1 MAPLIFLK
9 DTLTDR
15 MGLQPILPIKV
26 SITIDTMLHFDSDFD
41 GQSHGDVDVTCKQT
55 FRGLCMSFRYVF
67 NTFTSTVNSDK
78 TTREIKSAA
87 IAIVNV
93 QCEKVISVTI
103 DCATSFGLSCN
114 NTSYVSIVIEI
125 VIHGMSIS
133 SLIMLG
139 TKILL

>member
-1 MAPLIFLK
+1 
-9 DTLTDR
+9 
-15 MGLQPILPIKV
+15 
-26 SITIDTMLHFDSDFD
+26 
-41 GQSHGDVDVTCKQT
+41 
-55 FRGLCMSFRYVF
+55 MSFRYVF

-78 TTREIKSAA
+78 TTREIKSAT

-93 QCEKVISVTI
+93 QCEKAISVTS
-103 DCATSFGLSCN
+103 DCATYFGLPCN
-114 NTSYVSIVIEI
+114 NKSYVSIVIEI